1 MQSQP
6 MISSREPLPLK
17 DIEPVL
23 SDFFSPRKIS
33 EYTYTASSQIEDKVQ
48 IEQFRGLKLHRVM
61 QTWCSN
67 D

>member
-23 SDFFSPRKIS
+23 SDFFNPRKIP

-61 QTWCSN
+61 QTWCNN